1 NPKNAASYQIRLKY
15 RVGAVGSLEK
25 LTDFFTITFS
35 PLPVAGTLSSSK
47 ADLCMGENPSQRATL
62 LLRDQEGSIQKWE
75 FSKTEDFASP
85 TDKKNENLNY
95 LDVIAN
101 SADSGWYRVQVGSAN
116 CAAVASKPVLI
127 HIRKAS
133 VAGNITSTN
142 SPICFGQA
150 VTLTL
155 ANQVGDINQWM
166 QSIDGGTTYTAI
178 ANTTSTQTTN
188 ITQRTLFK
196 TQVQNT
202 GVCQMQES
210 SPITIEVYDTVK
222 ITKQPHNTMGSIS
235 AKAVFAVEVE
245 NAGIP
250 QASSISAFAFTWQ
263 YKIHNQGAWLDLPQK
278 IQDTCVNTSSKN
290 QTHTSTLSLPYAFF
304 AGSNG
309 EDTLNRYRCLITPK
323 TPVCSEDQQISEE
336 VKASKVP
343 PFYAGVLHTLMGTD
357 PGRLYYTDSMATFF
371 VKDYTGNKVSFDW
384 FIYNGTTETPLTQA
398 NFPEF
403 IKLSPKQDT
412 LYLTAAKKLFNGS
425 NILRVYVQDDV

>member
-1 NPKNAASYQIRLKY
+1 MLNNTAANQACNSATSEVKSKQVDALSAAGTFKIAASTTDPNNTDTHVQEVGGRNITLSTAGATGTSFIIENAIIARGAGSNPTLNFVDTKLGGQLISGAFTQSMMVPAASDSVQYRIQVTNGVCASAQSRTVSVTTLETDLITLKAQIGSDPLHSNASKCQNTEIQIQVDKLPSGVTPSEVTYLTWQLRDNPNADLSLGWRDTVLLNTSVSPILNFNPKNAASYQIRLKY

-210 SPITIEVYDTVK
+210 S
-222 ITKQPHNTMGSIS
+222 
-235 AKAVFAVEVE
+235 
-245 NAGIP
+245 
-250 QASSISAFAFTWQ
+250 
-263 YKIHNQGAWLDLPQK
+263 
-278 IQDTCVNTSSKN
+278 
-290 QTHTSTLSLPYAFF
+290 
-304 AGSNG
+304 
-309 EDTLNRYRCLITPK
+309 
-323 TPVCSEDQQISEE
+323 
-336 VKASKVP
+336 
-343 PFYAGVLHTLMGTD
+343 
-357 PGRLYYTDSMATFF
+357 
-371 VKDYTGNKVSFDW
+371 
-384 FIYNGTTETPLTQA
+384 
-398 NFPEF
+398 
-403 IKLSPKQDT
+403 
-412 LYLTAAKKLFNGS
+412 
-425 NILRVYVQDDV
+425 